1 MFCLDRLKVV
11 REVKYDPFATSL
23 DTSVHFVVRYLRW
36 HENGVFPFGYVSEM
50 IKPQEFERY
59 YSLKYNVPS
68 QIYS

>member
-1 MFCLDRLKVV
+1 MFCLDGLKVV

-36 HENGVFPFGYVSEM
+36 PKNWKLPIGYVSEM
-50 IKPQEFERY
+50 IKPKEFERY